1 MSSQGI
7 SMRPLAPHKPVVP
20 MHVPDAGSGLVVM
33 SGILLVMAILWKKLG
48 WSKTTQNS

>member
-7 SMRPLAPHKPVVP
+7 PMKPSAPLKPAVP

-48 WSKTTQNS
+48 WKKQTQNS